1 MKHSFNQAL
10 TKENLNTGLIWK
22 FPLRGDLGGLFFIL
36 IFLSFSL
43 SASAQWAFRLPAI
56 ISNHAVFQQS
66 ADVKLWGWAQSGSA
80 VKISCSWNPTD
91 TVKAEPGKDWKWEA
105 TVKTP
110 KAGGPY
116 SVTFISSTQKV
127 VINDILIGEVWL
139 CSGQS
144 NMEYAFNWE
153 SKPLDVGDE
162 VAQSANNQLRFFQLS
177 HKYNSFPQADT
188 DGEWKISSPE
198 TTPSISVA
206 GYFFGKK
213 LNQTMKTPVGMIASY
228 WGGSCVQAWTPSE
241 VYQQNTELKKLAE
254 DTKPVNWAPVSPSV
268 IYNAMLQPLV
278 NYKIA
283 GAIWYQGEANTGEP
297 QNYSKLFEGL
307 ITGWRKA
314 FKNDFP
320 FYFVQIAPW
329 SGYWKN
335 SSAYLRE
342 QQEAVLSL
350 PKTGMITVGDLVDN
364 INDIHPRIKK
374 EVGLRLVNL
383 ALKEHYGVQDINPY
397 SPVYKSFS
405 IKKDKAIIQFTT
417 IGKLMCKAKTP
428 ANFQLAGDDNVFYPA
443 VAKIEKDGSITVS
456 SKEVKAPAAV
466 RYCFT
471 NDAMPDLFDVNGLP
485 LVPFRTD
492 KIEYKP

>member
-1 MKHSFNQAL
+1 MK
-10 TKENLNTGLIWK
+10 K
-22 FPLRGDLGGLFFIL
+22 IL
-36 IFLSFSL
+36 IALL
-43 SASAQWAFRLPAI
+43 IGITGNISAQWAFRLPAI

-66 ADVKLWGWAQSGSA
+66 ADVKLWGWAQSGST

-91 TVKAEPGKDWKWEA
+91 TVKAEPQKDWTWET

-116 SVTFISSTQKV
+116 TITFISSTQKI
-127 VINDILIGEVWL
+127 VIDDIMIGEVWL

-153 SKPLDVGDE
+153 SKPIDVGDE
-162 VAQSANNQLRFFQLS
+162 VANSANKELRFFQQS
-177 HKYNSFPQADT
+177 HTYSIFPKENI
-188 DGEWKISSPE
+188 DGEWKVSSPE
-198 TTPSISVA
+198 NTPSMSVP
-206 GYFFGKK
+206 GYFFGKTIQQK
-213 LNQTMKTPVGMIASY
+213 LKVPVGMIASY
-228 WGGSCVQAWTPSE
+228 WGGTCVQSWTPKE
-241 VYQQNTELKKLAE
+241 VYEKDAELKKLAE
-254 DTKPVNWAPVSPSV
+254 DTKPVNWAPVEPSV
-268 IYNAMLQPLV
+268 IYNSMLYPLV
-278 NYKIA
+278 NYRIA

-297 QNYSKLFEGL
+297 QNYGKLFEGL

-314 FKNDFP
+314 FNNEFP

-342 QQEAVLSL
+342 QQESVLHL

-364 INDIHPRIKK
+364 IKDIHPRIKK
-374 EVGLRLVNL
+374 ELGLRLVNL
-383 ALKEHYGVQDINPY
+383 ALKDHYALQGVNPY
-397 SPVYKSFS
+397 YPRYKSFVV
-405 IKKDKAIIQFTT
+405 KKNTINVQLITT
-417 IGKLMCKAKTP
+417 GKLVCKSKTP
-428 ANFQLAGDDNVFYPA
+428 ANFQLAGADNQFYPA
-443 VAKIEKDGSITVS
+443 VAKIEKDGTITVS
-456 SKEVKAPAAV
+456 SNDVKVPVAV

-485 LVPFRTD
+485 LAPFRTD